1 MTPPLR
7 REHTTVPDEPEQAI
21 VPVEQDT
28 VTFYDRQIIAAR
40 LPDGRIAAA
49 LRPMCEAL
57 QLARVGQLRRIREDE
72 TLADQ
77 LVPVIV
83 ATEGGTQEMD
93 MLTAWAIPT
102 WLTGIQLS
110 RVAPEKR
117 AAILAFKRE
126 AAEVLYRHF
135 SQRPAALAAPSTLV
149 PAEPITQPTAPESG
163 APPAAWLTFHK
174 QMVAWI
180 EWQQDV
186 DQWRGSMEGRLEAVE
201 EMARLVPDIVKR
213 LGTQTLSPEHQRTVH
228 SGIQRLQELTG
239 RAHQTL
245 FTEFNTHF
253 HVAKYQ
259 QIPEARWGEVAEWL
273 RVRITRAGGQMPEQE
288 SLW

>member
-1 MTPPLR
+1 M
-7 REHTTVPDEPEQAI
+7 PDEPEQAL

-28 VTFYDRQIIAAR
+28 VTFYDRQIIAVR

-57 QLARVGQLRRIREDE
+57 QLDRASQFRRIREDE

-77 LVPVIV
+77 LVPVRV
-83 ATEGGTQEMD
+83 ETEGGSQLMD

-102 WLTGIQLS
+102 WLTGISLA

-117 AAILAFKRE
+117 PAILAFKRE
-126 AAEVLYRHF
+126 AADVLYRHF
-135 SQRPAALAAPSTLV
+135 SQRQAELAAPSTLV

-163 APPAAWLTFHK
+163 APPAAWLAFHK

-201 EMARLVPDIVKR
+201 DVARLVPEILQR
-213 LGTQTLSPEHQRTVH
+213 LGSATLSPEHQRTVH
-228 SGIQRLQELTG
+228 SGIQHLQKLTG

-245 FTEFNTHF
+245 WTEFNTHF

-259 QIPEARWGEVAEWL
+259 QIPEPRWDEVMEWL
-273 RVRITRAGGQMPEQE
+273 RERITRAGGQAPEQG
-288 SLW
+288 SLF